1 MTGGLSPIQVKPHR
15 LLNKEQHIQF
25 FYKNQIVTSRS
36 SVGLLI
42 INKVKTGLNTLSFIF
57 IVEI

>member
-36 SVGLLI
+36 
-42 INKVKTGLNTLSFIF
+42 
-57 IVEI
+57 